1 MIMSEDPLVVGPCQG
16 CKPMCLGCYKL
27 LVSDMENMAS
37 RIAKDFETVSAQSKV
52 MMQMASEIGD
62 VNQARVGRD
71 RINVEKSVPATLVTV
86 EQKDVPVMLV
96 AVEQKNVPATL
107 VAVEQKNVPATLVAV
122 EQKDVPA
129 TLVAVE
135 QKDVPATCC
144 KCGWPMCGPDCQ
156 GLNTEFGHSMH
167 ECAILASCEVGRHLT
182 QDQKAQYSAI
192 VPLRCLL
199 MKHHKPDKWKV
210 LCTMESHNEVRRK
223 LPNIWQNNQSSV
235 VDRIRELWGVRQY
248 SEEEIHTVCG
258 VLEVNAFEVGQHG
271 VSVRALYPTAFY
283 LAHSC
288 VPNTSHTD
296 DDNYKLTVRCSSQ
309 IKKGETITLSY
320 AYTLQGTLKRREH
333 LKESKFFDCCCPR
346 CKDPTELATYAG
358 ALKCPKCDS
367 GYVISSEPLERAASW
382 RCSQCSN
389 YTVTAHSVLLLL
401 ERIADEV
408 EALDVNGIEA
418 MEGFLQKYRNVL
430 HPNHYHCL
438 GVKHSLSQLYGKIQG
453 YMINELPDKL
463 LHRKRDVCRELLRV
477 INVLEPGYSRLRG
490 IILYELHAPLMIL
503 ITRGFD
509 SRAFSK
515 KDLRKHLKEVVD
527 CLEEANVILSFEP
540 PNSSEGE
547 MAASA
552 KEALIRISDWQ
563 DLVGKI

>member
-1 MIMSEDPLVVGPCQG
+1 MTCERGTTVLNTLPCCLALSNGSKWEFSLVGENVRDSDHQASQ
-16 CKPMCLGCYKL
+16 YKEEFSL
-27 LVSDMENMAS
+27 TLSIFHS
-37 RIAKDFETVSAQSKV
+37 R
-52 MMQMASEIGD
+52 
-62 VNQARVGRD
+62 
-71 RINVEKSVPATLVTV
+71 
-86 EQKDVPVMLV
+86 
-96 AVEQKNVPATL
+96 
-107 VAVEQKNVPATLVAV
+107 
-122 EQKDVPA
+122 
-129 TLVAVE
+129 
-135 QKDVPATCC
+135 CC

-182 QDQKAQYSAI
+182 QDLKAQYSAI

-408 EALDVNGIEA
+408 EALDANGIEA

>member
-1 MIMSEDPLVVGPCQG
+1 MTGFVLSPSWLM
-16 CKPMCLGCYKL
+16 YHL
-27 LVSDMENMAS
+27 LSNGMKQAV
-37 RIAKDFETVSAQSKV
+37 AK
-52 MMQMASEIGD
+52 
-62 VNQARVGRD
+62 
-71 RINVEKSVPATLVTV
+71 KSLN
-86 EQKDVPVMLV
+86 DLW
-96 AVEQKNVPATL
+96 
-107 VAVEQKNVPATLVAV
+107 
-122 EQKDVPA
+122 
-129 TLVAVE
+129 
-135 QKDVPATCC
+135 CC

-156 GLNTEFGHSMH
+156 GLNTEFGHSMQ
-167 ECAILASCEVGRHLT
+167 ECAILASCEVDRHLT
-182 QDQKAQYSAI
+182 QDLKAQYSAI

-199 MKHHKPDKWKV
+199 LKHHKPDKWKV
-210 LCTMESHNEVRRK
+210 LCTMESHNEVRRN

-296 DDNYKLTVRCSSQ
+296 DDNYRLTVRCSSQ
-309 IKKGETITLSY
+309 IKKGDTITLSY

-358 ALKCPKCDS
+358 ALKCPKCDV

-389 YTVTAHSVLLLL
+389 YTVTAHSVMLLL
-401 ERIADEV
+401 EKIADEV
-408 EALDVNGIEA
+408 EALDANDIEA

-477 INVLEPGYSRLRG
+477 INVLEPGYSRLRVITPFVFKRDKSPASLKSPSRGPTLSPPQAFSKDLLRALPPNHFWETIQG

-527 CLEEANVILSFEP
+527 CLEEANVILGFEP

-552 KEALIRISDWQ
+552 KEALIRIRDWQ